1 MTTCL
6 AHMPCCDRDMR
17 KVLNCEVVRLHT
29 KPIRGGGGNTQIIAA
44 WIPYKTVVPTMLFS
58 HGNAVDLGQ
67 MLPFYRFPPH
77 LGHSPE
83 QVPSI
88 LSVGMKY
95 VSNCYIGLYTY
106 VQITWLPIPAWC

>member
-1 MTTCL
+1 ML
-6 AHMPCCDRDMR
+6 AHMFFHHREVR

-67 MLPFYRFPPH
+67 MLPFYRYI
-77 LGHSPE
+77 
-83 QVPSI
+83 VPRIAASC
-88 LSVGMKY
+88 LLV
-95 VSNCYIGLYTY
+95 
-106 VQITWLPIPAWC
+106 